1 MKAQAI
7 SRSVVED
14 RSVMLREHLYD
25 NFLKIWHY
33 HPEIEL
39 VVVRESTGTRFVGDS
54 IEKFE
59 EGEIVMIGENLPHLW
74 LNDPIYFSEDSDLKA
89 RAQVLHF
96 NKNFPD
102 ILSSLPE
109 MEMILQLFIRAK
121 RGIKFNDPASNYRV
135 IAMIDAMFYLQ
146 GLERYLKI
154 LDVLRLLAEQQNYE
168 LLSSPGFIQAFA
180 KQDDKR
186 MMKVLEYVMKNFTQ
200 SISLQEVA
208 SHVNMNP
215 SSFSRYFKRT
225 NKKTFTQFLNEIRI
239 GFACKL
245 LIEKR
250 YNISEICYRS
260 GFNNVSNFNR
270 RFKDIKGMTPT
281 DYIKKHNSSQ

>member
-33 HPEIEL
+33 HLEIEL
-39 VVVRESTGTRFVGDS
+39 VVIRESTGTRFVGDS

-59 EGEIVMIGENLPHLW
+59 EGEIVMIGKNLPHLW
-74 LNDPIYFSEDSDLKA
+74 LNDPVYFSKDSDLQA

-102 ILSSLPE
+102 VLSSLPE
-109 MEMILQLFIRAK
+109 MEMIIQLFNRAK
-121 RGIKFNDPASNYRV
+121 RGIKFKDPASNYKV
-135 IAMIDAMFYLQ
+135 IAMIDAMFHLQ
-146 GLERYLKI
+146 GLERYLKV
-154 LDVLRLLAEQQNYE
+154 LDVLRLLAEQQDYE
-168 LLSSPGFIQAFA
+168 LLSSPGFIQTFT
-180 KQDDKR
+180 KKDDKR
-186 MMKVLEYVMKNFTQ
+186 MMKVLEYVMENITRN
-200 SISLQEVA
+200 ISLQEVA
-208 SHVNMNP
+208 SQINMNP
-215 SSFSRYFKRT
+215 SSFSRYFKRA

-281 DYIKKHNSSQ
+281 DYIKKHSSR